1 MKSTTLKRITYLTA
15 GLCLSVLLAGCGESE
30 PLTEGADPQFR
41 RLTEAQYRNT
51 IADVFGRG
59 IVIAGRFDPLERI
72 EGLLAVG
79 AGQATVTSAALE
91 RYEALGRSIAL
102 QVVNEDNRG
111 SLISCEPADATAA
124 DTVCARTFLSQA
136 GKFLFR
142 RPLTES
148 ELSLYAGL
156 ADDSAASLGDFYSGL
171 AYGLTGMLVSPKYL
185 FITDTIEPD
194 PDEDGVYRLDAY
206 GKAARLSF
214 LLWNTT
220 PDAALLEAA
229 ENGDLDTDKGLEQH
243 FNRMIAS
250 PRAEAGLRAFFAD
263 MLEFERFETLE
274 KDPVIYPAFNI
285 QVAEDAREQ
294 TLRTLTHHLLDE
306 EADYRDLFTTR
317 QTFMSGPL
325 GVVYRVPVEEPDG
338 WAPYEFSEDS
348 PWAGVQTQLS
358 FVSLFSHPGKSSPTL
373 RGQAVREHLLCQKIP
388 EPPGDVD
395 FADFN
400 DDSNTANRTARQ
412 RLDVHNEEP
421 SCAGCHKLM
430 DPIGL
435 ALEQF
440 DGAGQFRTTENDAV
454 IDTTGEL
461 DGLPY
466 DDAIGLGQ
474 ALRENPGATACVTN
488 RLYSYAAGRVPVN
501 SERQWI
507 AYLEQKF
514 AEEGYKIPALLR
526 EIVLSDAFYRVV
538 PPENAVTSAQAD
550 QSGAKGVKENQS

>member
-1 MKSTTLKRITYLTA
+1 MMSKTKKRFTHLAA
-15 GLCLSVLLAGCGESE
+15 GLCAVLALTACGESE

-41 RLTEAQYRNT
+41 RLTEQQYRNT

-79 AGQATVTSAALE
+79 ASQATITPAALE

-102 QVVNEDNRG
+102 QVVSEDNRA
-111 SLISCEPADATAA
+111 SLISCEPANPGTSDSA
-124 DTVCARTFLSQA
+124 CAREFLSQA
-136 GKFLFR
+136 GTFLFR
-142 RPLTES
+142 RPLTDD
-148 ELSLYAGL
+148 ELSLYVGL
-156 ADDSAASLGDFYSGL
+156 ADESAATLGDFYGGL
-171 AYGLTGMLVSPKYL
+171 AYGMTGMLVSPKFL

-194 PDEDGVYRLDAY
+194 PNEDGAYRLDAY

-220 PDAALLEAA
+220 PDEALLQAA
-229 ENGDLDTDKGLEQH
+229 ADGELDTEDGLERH
-243 FNRMIAS
+243 FNRMLAS
-250 PRAEAGLRAFFAD
+250 PRAETGLRAFFSD

-274 KDPVIYPAFNI
+274 KDPIIYPAFNL

-294 TLRTLTHHLLDE
+294 TLRTLTHHLLDQD
-306 EADYRDLFTTR
+306 ADYRDLFTTR
-317 QTFMSGPL
+317 NTFMSGPL

-338 WAPYEFSEDS
+338 WVPFEFSEDS

-373 RGQAVREHLLCQKIP
+373 RGEAVREHLLCQKIP
-388 EPPGDVD
+388 APPGDID
-395 FADFN
+395 FSEFN
-400 DDSNTANRTARQ
+400 DDSNPVNRTARQ

-440 DGAGQFRTTENDAV
+440 DGGGQFRTTENGTV
-454 IDTTGEL
+454 IDTSGEL
-461 DGLPY
+461 DGIAY
-466 DDAIGLGQ
+466 TDAIGLGK
-474 ALRENPGATACVTN
+474 ALRENPSTTSCVTN
-488 RLYSYAAGRVPVN
+488 RLYSYAAGRTPVN
-501 SERQWI
+501 SEREWI
-507 AYLEQKF
+507 AFLEQKF
-514 AEEGYKIPALLR
+514 AEEGYKVSALLR

-538 PPENAVTSAQAD
+538 PPDNSITSAKAGAVDAD
-550 QSGAKGVKENQS
+550 VRENKS

>member
-1 MKSTTLKRITYLTA
+1 MNKKTLRRITHLIA
-15 GLCLSVLLAGCGESE
+15 GLCLGLILSACGESE
-30 PLTEGADPQFR
+30 PPTQGADAQFR
-41 RLTEAQYRNT
+41 RLTEEQYRNS
-51 IADVFGRG
+51 IADIFGRG

-79 AGQATVTSAALE
+79 AGQATITPAALE

-102 QVVNEDNRG
+102 QVVNEDNRT
-111 SLISCEPADATAA
+111 SLMPCQPADASTS
-124 DTVCARTFLSQA
+124 DSTCASEFLGSA

-142 RPLTES
+142 RPLTNDEI
-148 ELSLYAGL
+148 SLYGGL
-156 ADDSAASLGDFYSGL
+156 ANESAETLGDFYGGL

-185 FITDTIEPD
+185 FITDTVEPD
-194 PDEDGVYRLDAY
+194 PDEEDVYQLDAY

-220 PDAALLEAA
+220 PDAALLNAA
-229 ENGDLDTDKGLEQH
+229 ETGELSTDDGLERH
-243 FNRMIAS
+243 FNRMISS

-294 TLRTLTHHLLDE
+294 TLRTLTHHLLE
-306 EADYRDLFTTR
+306 EELDYRALFTTR
-317 QTFMSGPL
+317 HTFMSGPL
-325 GVVYRVPVEEPDG
+325 GVVYRVPVDEPDG
-338 WAPYEFSEDS
+338 WAPYEFPENSAWS
-348 PWAGVQTQLS
+348 GVHTQLS

-395 FADFN
+395 FSDFN
-400 DDSNTANRTARQ
+400 DDSNPINRTARQ
-412 RLDVHNEEP
+412 RLDVHNQEP

-440 DGAGQFRTTENDAV
+440 DGGGQFRTQENKTV

-461 DGLPY
+461 DGIPY
-466 DDAIGLGQ
+466 DDAVGLGL
-474 ALRENPGATACVTN
+474 ALHDNPSTTACVTN
-488 RLYSYAAGRVPVN
+488 RLYSYAAGRAPVN

-514 AEEGYKIPALLR
+514 AEEGYKVPALLR

-538 PPENAVTSAQAD
+538 PPQNAVTSASAD
-550 QSGAKGVKENQS
+550 RDNTKGVKENQS

>member
-1 MKSTTLKRITYLTA
+1 MTTKTTLRRIAYLTVGA
-15 GLCLSVLLAGCGESE
+15 CLTLALAGCGESE
-30 PLTEGADPQFR
+30 PPTQGADAQFR
-41 RLTEAQYRNT
+41 RLTEEQYRNS
-51 IADVFGRG
+51 IADIFGRG
-59 IVIAGRFDPLERI
+59 INIAGRFDPLERI

-79 AGQATVTSAALE
+79 AGQATITPAALE
-91 RYEALGRSIAL
+91 RYESLGRSIAL
-102 QVVNEDNRG
+102 QVVSEDNRA
-111 SLISCEPADATAA
+111 SLMPCQPADASTSDSA
-124 DTVCARTFLSQA
+124 CATEFLNSA

-148 ELSLYAGL
+148 ETSLYVGL
-156 ADDSAASLGDFYSGL
+156 ANQSADTLSDFYSGL

-185 FITDTIEPD
+185 YITDTIQPD
-194 PDEDGVYRLDAY
+194 PNEDGVYQLDAY
-206 GKAARLSF
+206 AKAARLSF

-220 PDAALLEAA
+220 PDAALLAAA
-229 ENGDLDTDKGLEQH
+229 ETAELNTDKGLERH
-243 FNRMIAS
+243 FNRMISS
-250 PRAEAGLRAFFAD
+250 PRAEVGLRAFFAD

-274 KDPVIYPAFNI
+274 KDPIIYPAFNI
-285 QVAEDAREQ
+285 DVADDAREQ

-317 QTFMSGPL
+317 STFMSGPL
-325 GVVYRVPVEEPDG
+325 GVVYRVPVDEPDG
-338 WAPYEFSEDS
+338 WAPYEFPEGS

-395 FADFN
+395 FSDFN
-400 DDSNTANRTARQ
+400 DDSNPINRTARE
-412 RLDVHNEEP
+412 RLDVHNQEP

-440 DGAGQFRTTENDAV
+440 DGAGQFRTTENETM

-461 DGLPY
+461 DGIPY
-466 DDAIGLGQ
+466 EDAIGLGQ
-474 ALRENPGATACVTN
+474 ALRDNPSATSCLAN
-488 RLYSYAAGRVPVN
+488 RLYSYAAGRMPVN

-514 AEEGYKIPALLR
+514 AEEGYKVPALLR
-526 EIVLSDAFYRVV
+526 EIILSDAFYRVV
-538 PPENAVTSAQAD
+538 PPENAVTSAKVD
-550 QSGAKGVKENQS
+550 GGSGEEENKS